1 MSEGTM
7 QRRAQRD
14 DQSDRTDRSE
24 PGVLTDGG
32 DRRVRRAS
40 RAGGVNRALAA
51 AAALPV
57 LLFAAACSSDSGSD
71 DSAGSGGTAQAD
83 AGGSSASDPSASAAP
98 TVQAAAFKALPKA
111 CATLSAKT
119 LTELVPKAKAKQGT
133 STDPQDRASCSWSSL
148 DNNGVKG
155 SQFRWLNVSL
165 LRFESDATRGAG
177 DRLAQEYYA
186 KQVGDAQAVAGAK
199 GTTSQAVPGT
209 GDQATVVRY
218 DLKKKEGAFKQQTVV
233 ARVENVVVT
242 VDYNGAGLAGDK
254 TPSADTLVKAA
265 EKAAKEAVASV
276 RAANGEGSG
285 GGNGGAASGG
295 SDGKPSAS
303 ASPSTSSKAS
313 SKASSAPSVS
323 PSASP
328 SKSAAKAAAAGAS
341 PSASR
346 KS

>member
-1 MSEGTM
+1 M

-199 GTTSQAVPGT
+199 GTTKQAVPGT

-276 RAANGEGSG
+276 RAANG
-285 GGNGGAASGG
+285 GAASGG

-313 SKASSAPSVS
+313 SAPSAS

>member
-14 DQSDRTDRSE
+14 DLSDRTDRGE
-24 PGVLTDGG
+24 RCAPTDRGE
-32 DRRVRRAS
+32 RRVRRAA

-71 DSAGSGGTAQAD
+71 DSAGSGGTARAD
-83 AGGSSASDPSASAAP
+83 SGGSSASGPSASATP
-98 TVQAAAFKALPKA
+98 TVQAAAFQALPKA

-133 STDPQDRASCSWSSL
+133 STDPADRASCSWSSL

-186 KQVGDAQAVAGAK
+186 KQVKDAQSVAGAK
-199 GTTSQAVPGT
+199 GTTSQAVAGT

-254 TPSADTLVKAA
+254 TPAADTLVKGA

-276 RAANGEGSG
+276 RAANGEGD
-285 GGNGGAASGG
+285 GGASSGG
-295 SDGKPSAS
+295 SSGQPSAS
-303 ASPSTSSKAS
+303 ASPSKS
-313 SKASSAPSVS
+313 SKASSAPSASPSVS

-328 SKSAAKAAAAGAS
+328 AKAAAAGAS
-341 PSASR
+341 PSASA